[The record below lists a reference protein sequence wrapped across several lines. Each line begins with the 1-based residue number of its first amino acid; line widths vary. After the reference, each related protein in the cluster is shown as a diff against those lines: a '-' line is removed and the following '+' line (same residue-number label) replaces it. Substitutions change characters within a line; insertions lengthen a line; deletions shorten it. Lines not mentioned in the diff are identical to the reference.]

1 MKQMA
6 AGKIR
11 VGIIGVQPDRSWAA
25 VAHIPALQALAD
37 DYEITAVSTTRQSSA
52 DEAAARYGIP
62 KAFDHYQA
70 LVTSPDVDLVA
81 VTVKVPAHFE
91 LVMAALEAGK
101 HVYCEWPLG
110 NGLAEAE
117 SMAALAR
124 QKGVR
129 CVVGMQARF
138 APAFAYAKDLI
149 AQGYVGEVLSADLI
163 GTGMNWGE
171 YVDQPNAYT
180 ADKTN
185 GATVLTIPL
194 SHTVDAVCHLLGEIS
209 ELTALLANRRETT
222 LNVTNGETLP
232 LTSEDQVAFIA
243 TLANGTILSTH
254 YRGGMSKGTGLS
266 FEINGTKGD
275 LRLTAIGGHA
285 QIFDV
290 LILGA
295 TGGEPALVPLD
306 IPPKYFSTPITSGP
320 AANVAELYAQF
331 ARDLREGT
339 KICPDFDDAV
349 RRHQMI
355 EAIERSAAT
364 GTRQTLAAG

>member
-1 MKQMA
+1 MA
-6 AGKIR
+6 KSKIR

-25 VAHIPALQALAD
+25 IAHIPALQALPD

-62 KAFDHYQA
+62 QAFDNYQS

-81 VTVKVPAHFE
+81 VTVKVPAHLE
-91 LVMAALEAGK
+91 LVLAALEAGK

-117 SMAALAR
+117 RMAALAR

-129 CVVGMQARF
+129 CVIGMQARF
-138 APAFAYAKDLI
+138 APAIAYAKDLI
-149 AQGYVGEVLSADLI
+149 AEGYVGEVLSADVI

-180 ADKTN
+180 ADKSN
-185 GATVLTIPL
+185 GATVLTIPVG
-194 SHTVDAVCHLLGEIS
+194 HTIDAVCHLLGEIS
-209 ELTALLANRRETT
+209 ALTAVLANRRKTT
-222 LNVTNGETLP
+222 LNVNSGESLR

-243 TLANGTILSTH
+243 TLTNGTILSAH

-266 FEINGTKGD
+266 LEINGTKGD

-285 QIFDV
+285 QIFD
-290 LILGA
+290 LSLLGA
-295 TGGEPALVPLD
+295 TGEEQAVAPLEIPA
-306 IPPKYFSTPITSGP
+306 KYFPTSITSGP
-320 AANVAELYAQF
+320 AANVAAVYAQF

-339 KICPDFDDAV
+339 KLCPDFDDAV
-349 RRHQMI
+349 RRHKMI
-355 EAIERSAAT
+355 DAIERSSAS
-364 GTRQTLAAG
+364 GTRQSLPAGQA